1 MKRNIVGATAGLV
14 ALSFACTVVLAQ
26 EPAEVTVV
34 ATRLVSAKVASASST
49 GVPIV
54 DVSLSY
60 GVSTVGLDLP
70 SHEGASQLEIR
81 VKDAAAAACKEVGRQ
96 YPDAMPSDE
105 ECMRIA
111 TKKAMKRVHELVRA
125 AAKGPAR

>member
-1 MKRNIVGATAGLV
+1 MKSNLIGATAGVLALGLVSTV
-14 ALSFACTVVLAQ
+14 ALGQ

-34 ATRLVSAKVASASST
+34 AMRMVSTKVASTSAT

-60 GVSTVGLDLP
+60 GVSTVGLDLAT
-70 SHEGASQLEIR
+70 HEGANELEMR

-96 YPDAMPSDE
+96 YPDATPSDA
-105 ECMRIA
+105 ECARLA
-111 TKKAMKRVHELVRA
+111 TKKAMVKVHQLVHA
-125 AAKGPAR
+125 AGKGPGK